1 MYHYQWGIGAMLDLK
16 LNVNSNIVEKDTKFK
31 FTHQENIM
39 LAVSSL
45 AILFSII
52 EMILAFASAKSCG
65 ETGPEPSQESRVCIG
80 LLLIH
85 VQSDGFLEIKKS
97 KYGGSKDGDS
107 SDILGP

>member
-1 MYHYQWGIGAMLDLK
+1 MSAGTTYHYQWGIIDMLYINK
-16 LNVNSNIVEKDTKFK
+16 NVNSNIMEKDTKFK
-31 FTHQENIM
+31 FTRQENIM

-80 LLLIH
+80 C
-85 VQSDGFLEIKKS
+85 
-97 KYGGSKDGDS
+97 
-107 SDILGP
+107 